1 MALFSVNDG
10 SAWKLA
16 LVDVENIPWA
26 RSILSFWR
34 LKVVVELK

>member
-16 LVDVENIPWA
+16 LVDVEVHA
-26 RSILSFWR
+26 SLAMEYDLSVFYSFIL
-34 LKVVVELK
+34 EI